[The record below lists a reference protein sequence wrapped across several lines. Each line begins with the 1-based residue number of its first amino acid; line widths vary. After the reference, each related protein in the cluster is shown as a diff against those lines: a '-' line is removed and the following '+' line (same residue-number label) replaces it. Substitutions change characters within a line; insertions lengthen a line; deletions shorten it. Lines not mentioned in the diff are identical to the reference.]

1 MAKGKVVVRPATHVR
16 PDRPYSAGVLYN
28 GLIFCSGATGSN
40 PSTKEIEQGGIQA
53 QARRV
58 FQNLDLIARAGG
70 SSLDQALKVTIF
82 LTDIAND
89 FAPMNEVF
97 REFFPN
103 DPPARSTVGVAA
115 LARPGLLIEAEMIA
129 AVPD

>member
-1 MAKGKVVVRPATHVR
+1 MARKKVVVRPATHAR
-16 PDRPYSAGVLYN
+16 PDRPYAPGVIYN
-28 GLIFCSGATGSN
+28 GVIYCSGATGSD
-40 PSTKEIEQGGIQA
+40 PSTKEIEKGGIKA

-70 SSLDQALKVTIF
+70 SSLEHALKITVF

-89 FAPMNEVF
+89 FQPMNEVF
-97 REFFPN
+97 REFFPG
-103 DPPARSTVGVAA
+103 DAPARSTVGVVA

-129 AVPD
+129 AVPE